1 MGWIDFALIVLTGVA
16 AGFINTIAG
25 GGSLI
30 SLPVLI
36 FMGLPPAMANAS
48 NRVAIFLQNVSAVS
62 GFKSKGISECPY
74 SMYLGISALFGA
86 VIGAKIFMFR
96 QCSFKSKGI
105 SECPYSMYLGI
116 SALFGAVIRAV
127 DIEGILFNRV
137 LAIIMVVVIFI
148 TIFKKQRDA
157 FIRFENVGKRR
168 FITIFVFF
176 LVGIYGG
183 FIQAGVGFI
192 IIAILTQY
200 AGFNLVRTNS
210 IKVFVVLVYTL
221 AALAVFLIED
231 QINWKYGL
239 TLAAG
244 NATGAWVAS
253 RWSVKWGEK
262 IIKPVL
268 LLAVIGM
275 AIKLWFV

>member
-62 GFKSKGISECPY
+62 GFKSKGISEWPY

-86 VIGAKIFMFR
+86 VIGAKI
-96 QCSFKSKGI
+96 
-105 SECPYSMYLGI
+105 
-116 SALFGAVIRAV
+116 AV

-137 LAIIMVVVIFI
+137 LAIIMVVVILI
-148 TIFKKQRDA
+148 TIFKKQKND
-157 FIRFENVGKRR
+157 IIEFENVGKRR

-239 TLAAG
+239 TLAIG

-275 AIKLWFV
+275 AIKLWFF

>member
-86 VIGAKIFMFR
+86 VIGAKI
-96 QCSFKSKGI
+96 
-105 SECPYSMYLGI
+105 
-116 SALFGAVIRAV
+116 AV